1 MSDKEKQKLQ
11 DEIIKNLESDIKKI
25 ENTLE
30 AMKEKLEYLKD
41 IAWDRQSE
49 MEREQMLKVLNGEK
63 ESTEVESN
71 IGNILVDSELTEKLK
86 KKHLDNPNLRGMIT
100 SDEFLSFPKV
110 AKNVKPE
117 FNPQYQG
124 YTWQVKADDEK
135 TLIYG
140 EREYEISGKDTHRLL
155 TNYSESERGQRN
167 VNEAGVGERGHSHR
181 QINDPDFLRPADE
194 IITQNKPSSANSF
207 PKENTKKEFSAE
219 QIKAMQE
226 KVKNASQNL
235 GLGDSAKG
243 KGVELGKSK
252 DIDLDTKR

>member
-63 ESTEVESN
+63 ESTEVKSN
-71 IGNILVDSELTEKLK
+71 VGDVLIDSSLVEKLK
-86 KKHLDNPNLRGMIT
+86 DKHLDDPKLRGMVT

-117 FNPQYQG
+117 YNKLYKS
-124 YTWQVKADDEK
+124 YTWKVKANDESV
-135 TLIYG
+135 LRYG
-140 EREYEISGKDTHRLL
+140 SRKYKMNEKDTNRLL
-155 TNYSESERGQRN
+155 TNYSETEY
-167 VNEAGVGERGHSHR
+167 GERQDRGEQGQPHHL
-181 QINDPDFLRPADE
+181 INDLNFLRPADE
-194 IITQNKPSSANSF
+194 IIPQNKPSSANSF

-226 KVKNASQNL
+226 QAKKASLKL
-235 GLGDSAKG
+235 GLKENTKHNKS
-243 KGVELGKSK
+243 VELSKSK
-252 DIDLDTKR
+252 DID